1 MYYPY
6 LIAYMSAGFVISLV
20 TFLWALNAGQ
30 FKDQQR
36 ARYLPLV
43 GAPDAAPVKAP
54 RFYRLKTFIL
64 FALACSGLVTT
75 AAVIAYT
82 VLHAK

>member
-6 LIAYMSAGFVISLV
+6 LITYMAAGFVISLI

-36 ARYLPLV
+36 ARYLPLEGV
-43 GAPDAAPVKAP
+43 ADATPVKAP
-54 RFYRLKTFIL
+54 RYYRIKIFIL
-64 FALACSGLVTT
+64 FILACSGLVST
-75 AAVIAYT
+75 AVVIAYT
-82 VLHAK
+82 IIKGT

>member
-1 MYYPY
+1 MYFPY
-6 LIAYMSAGFVISLV
+6 LIAYMAAGFVISLV

-36 ARYLPLV
+36 ARYLPLE
-43 GAPDAAPVKAP
+43 GAPDTAPVIAP
-54 RFYRLKTFIL
+54 RYYRLKILIL
-64 FALACSGLVTT
+64 FVLACSGLVTT

-82 VLHAK
+82 ILNAK